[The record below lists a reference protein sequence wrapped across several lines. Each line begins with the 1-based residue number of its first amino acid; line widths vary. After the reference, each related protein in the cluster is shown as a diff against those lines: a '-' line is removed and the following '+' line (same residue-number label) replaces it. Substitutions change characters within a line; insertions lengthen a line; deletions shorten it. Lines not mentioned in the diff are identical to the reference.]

1 MFLQSF
7 AKNLCISK
15 SDKNRG
21 RVGKNITTTTTEN
34 EKNMYADKC
43 INRELCFK
51 SIALGEI
58 IVMGSNHGRISSLTL
73 THSNIVIIRYSK
85 LSAFRTK

>member
-15 SDKNRG
+15 SDKNRR
-21 RVGKNITTTTTEN
+21 RVGNNITTTTTTEN

-58 IVMGSNHGRISSLTL
+58 IVLGSNHGRISSF
-73 THSNIVIIRYSK
+73 N
-85 LSAFRTK
+85 ANPQ

>member
-21 RVGKNITTTTTEN
+21 RVGKNITTITTTEN
-34 EKNMYADKC
+34 EKSMYADKC
-43 INRELCFK
+43 INRELCVK
-51 SIALGEI
+51 NIALGEI
-58 IVMGSNHGRISSLTL
+58 IVLGSNHGRISSLTL

-85 LSAFRTK
+85 LSAF

>member
-1 MFLQSF
+1 MCLQSF

-34 EKNMYADKC
+34 EKSMYADKC
-43 INRELCFK
+43 INRELCVK
-51 SIALGEI
+51 NIALGEI
-58 IVMGSNHGRISSLTL
+58 IVLGSNHGRISSLTL